1 MKRIFELTSSDIMN
15 MTGRKLIETI
25 RLSEGRTVMAETI
38 VTFPTP
44 IYGVSNPELAAAFG
58 ADLITLNF
66 FDFKSP
72 FIFGIDDLDVNISKG
87 FGEIGMLAER
97 ASKNLNDPNYIKK
110 LKEITGRV
118 IGVNIEPVPD
128 DVQYVEGRKLNRE
141 NLEKV
146 KFYGFDYIM
155 ITGNPNTGVSV
166 ETIVN
171 GIEMARSLLG
181 DDMMIIAGKMH
192 GAGSGN
198 IYDPQLLEKFVK
210 AGADCILIP
219 APGTVPG
226 IDLSVAKKMIDVV
239 HDAGALALT
248 AIGTSQEG
256 SQKSI
261 IENIALQSKMAG
273 SDIQHIGD
281 AGFAPG
287 IATPENIMAL
297 SIAIRGVRHTYR
309 RMAYSI
315 KK

>member
-15 MTGRKLIETI
+15 MTGRELIEVI
-25 RLSEGRTVMAETI
+25 RTSEGRTVMAETI

-66 FDFKSP
+66 FDFQKP

-87 FGEIGMLAER
+87 PEEIIKLAEK
-97 ASKNLNDPNYIKK
+97 ATKNSQDPDYIKN
-110 LKEITGRV
+110 LKEITGRF
-118 IGVNIEPVPD
+118 IGVNIEPVPEGIE
-128 DVQYVEGRKLNRE
+128 YVEGRKLSRE

-155 ITGNPNTGVSV
+155 LTGNPNTGVNAD
-166 ETIVN
+166 TIIS
-171 GIEMARSLLG
+171 GIEMSRKILG
-181 DDMMIIAGKMH
+181 DDIMIIAGKMH

-198 IYDPQLLEKFVK
+198 IYDPQILKNFVEV
-210 AGADCILIP
+210 GADCILIP

-226 IDLSVAKKMIDVV
+226 IDLNVAKMQIDAI
-239 HDAGALALT
+239 HEAGALALT

-256 SQKSI
+256 SQRSV
-261 IENIALQSKMAG
+261 IENIAVQSKMAG

-281 AGFAPG
+281 SGYAAG

-309 RMAYSI
+309 RMAYSL

>member
-1 MKRIFELTSSDIMN
+1 MKRIFELTSSDIIN
-15 MTGRKLIETI
+15 MKGRELVETI
-25 RLSEGRTVMAETI
+25 RESEGRTVMAETI

-66 FDFKSP
+66 FDFQKP
-72 FIFGIDDLDVNISKG
+72 FIFGIDDMDANITKG
-87 FGEIGMLAER
+87 PEELIKLAKK
-97 ASKNLNDPNYIKK
+97 ASKNSQDAGYIRN
-110 LKEITGRV
+110 LKEIVGRF
-118 IGVNIEPVPD
+118 IGVNIEPVPEGIE
-128 DVQYVEGRKLNRE
+128 YVEGRKLSRE
-141 NLEKV
+141 NLEKI

-155 ITGNPNTGVSV
+155 ITGNPNTGVNAD
-166 ETIVN
+166 TIIS
-171 GIEMARSLLG
+171 GIEMSRKILG
-181 DDMMIIAGKMH
+181 DDIMIIAGKMH

-198 IYDPQLLEKFVK
+198 IYDPQILKNFVEV
-210 AGADCILIP
+210 GADCILIP

-226 IDLSVAKKMIDVV
+226 IDLNVAKMQIDAI
-239 HDAGALALT
+239 HEAGALALT

-256 SQKSI
+256 SQRSV
-261 IENIALQSKMAG
+261 IENIAVQSKMAG

-281 AGFAPG
+281 AGYAAG

-309 RMAYSI
+309 RMAYSL